1 MTLSVSVRSKTLS
14 QKETGGNQEG
24 TEGDWEVRRKEVL
37 VGTEGMEDWGDGEGR
52 ERGRKQIL
60 STEVQD
66 SPATFAFMSS
76 FFTRSSNFK

>member
-37 VGTEGMEDWGDGEGR
+37 VRTEGMEEGR
-52 ERGRKQIL
+52 EGGRKQIL

-66 SPATFAFMSS
+66 FPDTFAFMSS